1 MIYRQM
7 SHHLQTDEPPT
18 TFNFSQSLK
27 AFNAVLRKSLLVI
40 YYYLKEK
47 KVISQSFISKMS
59 YELERLREKRA
70 LKTTASKKMK
80 NKDLTKLNLLKKLP
94 SLINRQITGF
104 KPLRGETNH
113 AEPYNLL
120 IC

>member
-1 MIYRQM
+1 MIYIHPSNRLHTPEQQ
-7 SHHLQTDEPPT
+7 SD
-18 TFNFSQSLK
+18 FNFSQHLK
-27 AFNAVLRKSLLVI
+27 ALNAVLRKSLLVI

-47 KVISQSFISKMS
+47 KVIPQSLISKMS
-59 YELERLREKRA
+59 KELERIREKRA

-80 NKDLTKLNLLKKLP
+80 NKNLTKLNLLKELP
-94 SLINRQITGF
+94 SLIDRQITGF
-104 KPLRGETNH
+104 KPLRGEINP

>member
-1 MIYRQM
+1 MIYIQM
-7 SHHLQTDEPPT
+7 SHHLHTDEPPT

-59 YELERLREKRA
+59 LRVKRIKENKERKV
-70 LKTTASKKMK
+70 LKI
-80 NKDLTKLNLLKKLP
+80 DGERFFEKLP
-94 SLINRQITGF
+94 CLINRQKTGF
-104 KPLRGETNH
+104 KPLRGEINP

>member
-1 MIYRQM
+1 MIYIQTT
-7 SHHLQTDEPPT
+7 SHLHTDHQPT
-18 TFNFSQSLK
+18 TFNFNQSLK
-27 AFNAVLRKSLLVI
+27 AFNVVLRKSLLVI
-40 YYYLKEK
+40 YYYYKEK
-47 KVISQSFISKMS
+47 KLLPQSFISKMS

>member
-1 MIYRQM
+1 M
-7 SHHLQTDEPPT
+7 SRHLQTDEPT
-18 TFNFSQSLK
+18 ATFNFSQSLK

-47 KVISQSFISKMS
+47 KVIPQSFISKMS

-70 LKTTASKKMK
+70 LKTSEKTK
-80 NKDLTKLNLLKKLP
+80 NKNLTKLNLLKELP
-94 SLINRQITGF
+94 CLINRQKTGF
-104 KPLRGETNH
+104 KPLRGEINH

>member
-1 MIYRQM
+1 M
-7 SHHLQTDEPPT
+7 SHHLHTDEPPA
-18 TFNFSQSLK
+18 TFNFSQYLKGKTPFSL
-27 AFNAVLRKSLLVI
+27 KSLLVI

-47 KVISQSFISKMS
+47 KVIPQSFISKMS

-80 NKDLTKLNLLKKLP
+80 NKNLTKLNLLKELP

-104 KPLRGETNH
+104 KPLRGETNP

>member
-1 MIYRQM
+1 MRIKENKERKG
-7 SHHLQTDEPPT
+7 
-18 TFNFSQSLK
+18 LK
-27 AFNAVLRKSLLVI
+27 I
-40 YYYLKEK
+40 DG
-47 KVISQSFISKMS
+47 
-59 YELERLREKRA
+59 ERFFE
-70 LKTTASKKMK
+70 
-80 NKDLTKLNLLKKLP
+80 KLP

>member
-1 MIYRQM
+1 MIYIQM
-7 SHHLQTDEPPT
+7 SHHLHTDEPPA

-47 KVISQSFISKMS
+47 KVIPQSFISKMS
-59 YELERLREKRA
+59 LEVKRIKEKMRKNERKIKKTNGENF
-70 LKTTASKKMK
+70 LK
-80 NKDLTKLNLLKKLP
+80 
-94 SLINRQITGF
+94 RGF
-104 KPLRGETNH
+104 KPLRGEINP

>member
-1 MIYRQM
+1 MIYIQTT
-7 SHHLQTDEPPT
+7 SHLHTDHQPT
-18 TFNFSQSLK
+18 TFDFSQSLK

-47 KVISQSFISKMS
+47 KVIPQSFISKMS
-59 YELERLREKRA
+59 LEVKRIKENKERKS
-70 LKTTASKKMK
+70 LK
-80 NKDLTKLNLLKKLP
+80 NDGERFFEKLP
-94 SLINRQITGF
+94 CLINRQITGF
-104 KPLRGETNH
+104 KPLRGEINP

>member
-1 MIYRQM
+1 MIYIQM
-7 SHHLQTDEPPT
+7 SRHLHTDEPTT
-18 TFNFSQSLK
+18 TFNFSQHLK
-27 AFNAVLRKSLLVI
+27 GFNAVLRKSLLVI

-47 KVISQSFISKMS
+47 KVIPQSFISKMS

-70 LKTTASKKMK
+70 LKTSEKMK
-80 NKDLTKLNLLKKLP
+80 KENLTKLNLLKELP

-104 KPLRGETNH
+104 KPLRGEINP

>member
-1 MIYRQM
+1 MIYIQM
-7 SHHLQTDEPPT
+7 SRHLHTDEPPA
-18 TFNFSQSLK
+18 TFNFNQYLQGLT
-27 AFNAVLRKSLLVI
+27 AVLRKSLLVI

-47 KVISQSFISKMS
+47 KVIPQSFISKMS
-59 YELERLREKRA
+59 KELERLREKRA

-80 NKDLTKLNLLKKLP
+80 NKNLTKLNLLKELP
-94 SLINRQITGF
+94 SLLNRQITGF
-104 KPLRGETNH
+104 KPLRGETNP

>member
-1 MIYRQM
+1 M
-7 SHHLQTDEPPT
+7 SHHLHTDEPPT

-47 KVISQSFISKMS
+47 KVIPQSFISKMS

-80 NKDLTKLNLLKKLP
+80 NKNLTKLNLLKELP
-94 SLINRQITGF
+94 SLINRRITGF
-104 KPLRGETNH
+104 KPLRGEINH